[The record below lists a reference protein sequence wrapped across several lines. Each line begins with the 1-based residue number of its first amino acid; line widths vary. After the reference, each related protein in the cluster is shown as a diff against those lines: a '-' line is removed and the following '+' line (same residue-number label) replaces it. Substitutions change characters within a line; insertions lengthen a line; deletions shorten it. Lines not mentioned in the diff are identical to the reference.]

1 MCHESA
7 HCDKSVRYFLPE
19 TDNFF
24 GFLETENG
32 ADAFRTHQTF
42 QFVQEEMMEQQSLS
56 ASAKDDK
63 HEIEPSDNDKL
74 KDPKKTW
81 DIVDEEGDESFP
93 ASDPPANY

>member
-1 MCHESA
+1 
-7 HCDKSVRYFLPE
+7 
-19 TDNFF
+19 
-24 GFLETENG
+24 
-32 ADAFRTHQTF
+32 
-42 QFVQEEMMEQQSLS
+42 MEQQSLS

>member
-1 MCHESA
+1 M
-7 HCDKSVRYFLPE
+7 PE

>member
-7 HCDKSVRYFLPE
+7 HCDKYVRYFLPE